1 MTFKPFTPRVGCI
14 LSTMFIIL
22 LMASC
27 NNQSAPQQPPLP
39 AVTVSSPLMADLK
52 TWDEFIGRFRA
63 IDRVEVRSR
72 VSGYLESINFE
83 DGQLVEKGDVLFVID
98 QRPFE
103 VAVEQAEA
111 NLLAAQNQLEQAR
124 MDYNRVKG
132 LEGSGAIS
140 QEQFDRRQQEF
151 LTSQANAAATKA
163 ALNAAKLDLTF
174 TEVKAP
180 VAGKISENFISEG
193 NFIDGGTAGA
203 TLLTRIVS
211 LDPIYFT
218 FEASESQLLNYL
230 REAKTDIK
238 AGLSDRSVDL
248 TSPRPIHVKLLDEN
262 KFNHTGEFNFVDN
275 VVDRSTGTL
284 MGRATFENNDLFLM
298 PGMFGRARLSI
309 NGKREYLLV
318 PDRVIGSDQTK
329 KFVLVATDSNTVNRK
344 FVETGSLY
352 NSMRVI
358 TNGINKQDRVI
369 INGIAKVRPG
379 QKVQPSEGEITLDTK
394 ESNETESQ

>member
-1 MTFKPFTPRVGCI
+1 MTFKPSTQCISYI
-14 LSTMFIIL
+14 LSTIL
-22 LMASC
+22 LILSIASC
-27 NNQSAPQQPPLP
+27 NNQPAPQQSPLP
-39 AVTVSSPLMADLK
+39 SVTVSSPLTADLK

-98 QRPFE
+98 QRPFK

-124 MDYNRVKG
+124 MDFNRVKG

-140 QEQFDRRQQEF
+140 QEQFDRRRQEF
-151 LTSQANAAATKA
+151 LTSQANAAAAKA
-163 ALNAAKLDLTF
+163 SLNAAKLDLTF

-180 VAGKISENFISEG
+180 VAGKISENFVSEG

-230 REAKTDIK
+230 REAKKDKK
-238 AGLSDRSVDL
+238 AGVSDQSFDL
-248 TSPRPIHVKLLDEN
+248 KSHQPIHVKLLDEN
-262 KFNHTGEFNFVDN
+262 NFSHTGEFNFVDN

-284 MGRATFENNDLFLM
+284 MGRATFENKDYFLM

-309 NGKREYLLV
+309 NGKREYMLV
-318 PDRVIGSDQTK
+318 PDKVIGSDQTK
-329 KFVLVATDSNTVNRK
+329 KFVLVATDSNTVRRK
-344 FVETGSLY
+344 FVETGALH

-358 TNGINKQDRVI
+358 TNGINQQDRVI
-369 INGIAKVRPG
+369 INGIAKVQPG
-379 QKVQPSEGEITLDTK
+379 QKVQPSEGKITLDTK
-394 ESNETESQ
+394 MSNETEGQ